1 MSHIQL
7 INHSTHL
14 FPAFI
19 TQWFSSGK
27 ITRRLGTPS
36 LHRHLISTIHLPL
49 EKRNALLQCMEHS
62 DSISLGEPVVLAP
75 MDRQLWGRPLG
86 HSVRRAVFPR
96 CFECGGLPWASSPFV
111 VELQCVE
118 SVVVNILVLERKDAR
133 RRARRWRSRCKLCR
147 RPVTMRI
154 DQYLPIIIWLGK
166 RTPSWQT
173 SALKPNPSSGFP
185 WIQL

>member
-1 MSHIQL
+1 MFPLPTPGHFLWSYLIQSSPDELIKPSEYLVVPFQTAPAKKCQLMPHIQL

-36 LHRHLISTIHLPL
+36 LHRHLISTIHLPP

-62 DSISLGEPVVLAP
+62 DPISLGEPVVFAP
-75 MDRQLWGRPLG
+75 MDRQLRGRPLG

-111 VELQCVE
+111 VELQCVA
-118 SVVVNILVLERKDAR
+118 SVVVNIF
-133 RRARRWRSRCKLCR
+133 SF
-147 RPVTMRI
+147 
-154 DQYLPIIIWLGK
+154 GK
-166 RTPSWQT
+166 KGRT
-173 SALKPNPSSGFP
+173 KKSSSVA
-185 WIQL
+185 